1 MMERTL
7 AGEIRNP
14 ITKDIVFKLFV
25 RLLGVSWII
34 CSGILGRELES
45 TPRFIDSDEV
55 TKRPLFISTTGSI
68 PDLVLNIDG
77 MITIIDIQRS
87 VKPELFDRIYR
98 YGTVLV
104 ASSELDVN
112 LGIISRLRIVICIA
126 EEKINDDEGVIFRA
140 NTDKPSRNPHLTS
153 PVYVYYI

>member
-1 MMERTL
+1 
-7 AGEIRNP
+7 
-14 ITKDIVFKLFV
+14 
-25 RLLGVSWII
+25 
-34 CSGILGRELES
+34 
-45 TPRFIDSDEV
+45 
-55 TKRPLFISTTGSI
+55 
-68 PDLVLNIDG
+68 